1 MPAARVVMPAAVQRV
16 AIVAAL
22 AAIAVVDAA
31 TAAEAA
37 VASMVA
43 AAEAV
48 VSTVVEAAAT
58 AVAVDTGKI
67 RLNAKNKKPAL
78 LRQAGFLRVLRLFA
92 CP

>member
-1 MPAARVVMPAAVQRV
+1 
-16 AIVAAL
+16 
-22 AAIAVVDAA
+22 
-31 TAAEAA
+31 
-37 VASMVA
+37 MVA